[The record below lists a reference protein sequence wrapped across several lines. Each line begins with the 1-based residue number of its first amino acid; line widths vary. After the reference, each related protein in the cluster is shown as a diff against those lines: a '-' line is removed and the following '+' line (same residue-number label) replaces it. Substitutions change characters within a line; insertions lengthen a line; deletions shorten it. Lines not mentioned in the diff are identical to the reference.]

1 MRLTDETKICESYS
15 ISWLFLESSS
25 KQKFWI
31 THVKKNMERLA
42 VAAS

>member
-1 MRLTDETKICESYS
+1 MKFVRTGQVNSTGRRPGDKPLSETKMV
-15 ISWLFLESSS
+15 
-25 KQKFWI
+25 